1 MYECEYVL
9 VVVINGIM
17 SCKSRI
23 MACMSFMS
31 CMRSRTYVGMY
42 VLMHVFEGVMWAC
55 VCVYFLHLCYAYLER
70 SIHNMC
76 CSVEVCSLHEITFS
90 YS

>member
-1 MYECEYVL
+1 
-9 VVVINGIM
+9 
-17 SCKSRI
+17 
-23 MACMSFMS
+23 
-31 CMRSRTYVGMY
+31 MY